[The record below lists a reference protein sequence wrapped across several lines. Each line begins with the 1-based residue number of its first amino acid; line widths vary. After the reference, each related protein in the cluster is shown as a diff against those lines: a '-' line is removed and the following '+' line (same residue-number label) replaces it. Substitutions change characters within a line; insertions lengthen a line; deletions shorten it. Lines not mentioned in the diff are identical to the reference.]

1 MKKRYKSMNKKVHTT
16 PGSLIYTGDKDSDL
30 HISLLKYSKEECNV
44 ETLSDFSKLNFDN
57 NNVNWLRITGLN
69 DTSKLN
75 NLVDIL
81 NIHPL
86 VMEDILEVSS
96 MPKMENYDDYLFM
109 VSKNIFF
116 NKENEL
122 ETTQISFILYEN
134 LVISFEE
141 NPTATFDNVKRR
153 IIEGSNI
160 RKYGADYLLYSLLD
174 SVVDNYFLLIEH
186 LGNTIDLLE
195 DELLVNPSRNLL
207 DKIYKV
213 KRDIIYIR
221 NVLWPM
227 RNLVSSITRND
238 HNLIDEK
245 TIYYFRDI
253 YDHIVQV
260 VDLTE
265 TSRDIC
271 SGMLDTYLSSVGN
284 KTNDIMKVL
293 TIVSTIS
300 VPLTFLTGVF
310 GMNFKY
316 FPTLEY
322 RYAYPAFWIIT
333 LLIVILMS
341 KFFKKKGWL

>member
-44 ETLSDFSKLNFDN
+44 EIPSDFSKLIFDD

-69 DTSKLN
+69 DTLELN
-75 NLVDIL
+75 NLVDFL

-96 MPKMENYDDYLFM
+96 MPKMENYDDYLFL

-116 NKENEL
+116 NEENEL

-245 TIYYFRDI
+245 TIYYFRDV

>member
-1 MKKRYKSMNKKVHTT
+1 MKKRYKSMKKKVHTT

>member
-1 MKKRYKSMNKKVHTT
+1 MKKKYKSMNKKVHTT

-44 ETLSDFSKLNFDN
+44 EIPSDFSKLIFDD

-69 DTSKLN
+69 DTLELN
-75 NLVDIL
+75 NLVDFL

-96 MPKMENYDDYLFM
+96 MPKMENYDDYLFL

-116 NKENEL
+116 NEENEL

-207 DKIYKV
+207 M
-213 KRDIIYIR
+213 III
-221 NVLWPM
+221 
-227 RNLVSSITRND
+227 
-238 HNLIDEK
+238 
-245 TIYYFRDI
+245 
-253 YDHIVQV
+253 
-260 VDLTE
+260 
-265 TSRDIC
+265 
-271 SGMLDTYLSSVGN
+271 
-284 KTNDIMKVL
+284 
-293 TIVSTIS
+293 
-300 VPLTFLTGVF
+300 
-310 GMNFKY
+310 
-316 FPTLEY
+316 
-322 RYAYPAFWIIT
+322 
-333 LLIVILMS
+333 
-341 KFFKKKGWL
+341 